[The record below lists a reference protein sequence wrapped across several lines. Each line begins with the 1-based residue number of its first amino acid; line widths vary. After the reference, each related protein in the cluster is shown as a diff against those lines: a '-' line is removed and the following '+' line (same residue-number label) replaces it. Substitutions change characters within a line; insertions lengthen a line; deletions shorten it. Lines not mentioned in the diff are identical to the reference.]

1 MEQLAKKLTEYLNE
15 VTGMK
20 ITMHSHGMSHLP
32 FFMTRLYDLADMR
45 LGAMSYMAVFLKQED
60 EFKPAQFLKHLA
72 QISNFEL
79 DDVCVIAESLP
90 SYVRKRMIEKGI
102 SFVVPNVQMYLP
114 AMGMELRSRSISKK
128 GKKPDFLSPATQVVL
143 IYGLLG
149 RIKGAVSPLEL
160 SKKLFYSTMTM
171 SRALDELEAMELGH
185 VERIG
190 RERLLTLVQEKRLVW
205 KEALARLKSPVR
217 YQKRI
222 AERDMRRNDVFLA
235 GDALPAGITALSQQT
250 MIGERDIPEY
260 AISADAW
267 KRLEKEGVETIPV
280 DEPGTCLLQVWR
292 YDPKVLEVDGMVDPF
307 SLYLSFQGETDE
319 RIEMAL
325 DDMLERY
332 L

>member
-1 MEQLAKKLTEYLNE
+1 MERLEKKLTRYLNE
-15 VTGMK
+15 VTGMEVA
-20 ITMHSHGMSHLP
+20 MHSHGTSHLP

-45 LGAMSYMAVFLKQED
+45 LGAMSYLAVFLKQED

-72 QISNFEL
+72 QISDYEL
-79 DDVCVIAESLP
+79 NDVCVIAESLP
-90 SYVRKRMIEKGI
+90 NYVRKRMIEKRI
-102 SFVVPNVQMYLP
+102 SFVVPNVQMYFP
-114 AMGMELRSRSISKK
+114 GMGMELRSRSASKK
-128 GKKPDFLSPATQVVL
+128 GKKPGHLSPATQVVL

-149 RIKGAVSPLEL
+149 RIKEPVTPLEL

-171 SRALDELEAMELGH
+171 SRALDELEAMELGR

-190 RERLLTLVQEKRLVW
+190 RERLLTLALGKRHIW
-205 KEALARLKSPVR
+205 KEALPRLKNPVR
-217 YQKRI
+217 HQKRI

-235 GDALPAGITALSQQT
+235 GDALAAGLTALSKQT

-260 AISADAW
+260 AVSADTW

-292 YDPKVLEVDGMVDPF
+292 YDPKVLEVNGMVDPF

-325 DDMLERY
+325 EDMLERY

>member
-1 MEQLAKKLTEYLNE
+1 MEQIEKKLTDYLNE
-15 VTGMK
+15 VTGMEVA
-20 ITMHSHGMSHLP
+20 IHRHGMNHLP
-32 FFMTRLYDLADMR
+32 FFMTRLYDLADIR
-45 LGAMSYMAVFLKQED
+45 LGAMSYLAVFLKQED
-60 EFKPAQFLKHLA
+60 EFKPAQFLKHLT
-72 QISNFEL
+72 QISDFEL
-79 DDVCVIAESLP
+79 DDVCVVAESLP

-114 AMGMELRSRSISKK
+114 GMGMELRNRSASKK
-128 GKKPDFLSPATQVVL
+128 GKKPGNLSPATQVVL

-149 RIKGAVSPLEL
+149 GIKEPISPLEL

-171 SRALDELEAMELGH
+171 SRAFDELEAIELGH

-190 RERLLTLVQEKRLVW
+190 RERLLTLAQEKRLVW
-205 KEALARLKSPVR
+205 KEALPRLKSPVR

-222 AERDMRRNDVFLA
+222 AERDMRRNDLFLA
-235 GDALPAGITALSQQT
+235 GDALAAGLTALSKQT
-250 MIGERDIPEY
+250 MIGEKDIPEF
-260 AISADAW
+260 AVSADTW

-292 YDPKVLEVDGMVDPF
+292 YDPKVLEVGGMVDPF

-325 DDMLERY
+325 DDMMERY

>member
-1 MEQLAKKLTEYLNE
+1 MEQLETKLKDYLDE

-20 ITMHSHGMSHLP
+20 VVMHSHGTSHLP

-45 LGAMSYMAVFLKQED
+45 LGAMSYLAVFLKQED

-72 QISNFEL
+72 QISNFKL
-79 DDVCVIAESLP
+79 DDVCVVAESLP

-114 AMGMELRSRSISKK
+114 AMGMELRNRSASKK
-128 GKKPDFLSPATQVVL
+128 GKKPDYLSPATQVVL

-149 RIKGAVSPLEL
+149 RIKEPVSSLEL

-171 SRALDELEAMELGH
+171 SRALDELQAMELGH

-205 KEALARLKSPVR
+205 KEALPRLKSPVR

-222 AERDMRRNDVFLA
+222 AERDMARNDLFLA
-235 GDALPAGITALSQQT
+235 GDALAAGLTALSKQT
-250 MIGERDIPEY
+250 MIGEREIPEY
-260 AISADAW
+260 AVSADTW

-325 DDMLERY
+325 EDMLERY

>member
-1 MEQLAKKLTEYLNE
+1 MEQLETKLKDYLDE

-20 ITMHSHGMSHLP
+20 VAMHSHGTSHLP
-32 FFMTRLYDLADMR
+32 FFMTRLYDLTDMR
-45 LGAMSYMAVFLKQED
+45 LGAMSYLAVFLKQDD

-72 QISNFEL
+72 QISDYEL
-79 DDVCVIAESLP
+79 DDVCVVAESLP

-114 AMGMELRSRSISKK
+114 GMGMELRNRSASKK
-128 GKKPDFLSPATQVVL
+128 GKKPGHLSPATQVVL

-149 RIKGAVSPLEL
+149 RIKEPVSPLEL

-171 SRALDELEAMELGH
+171 SRAFDELEAMELGH
-185 VERIG
+185 IERIG
-190 RERLLTLVQEKRLVW
+190 RERLLTLALEKRHIW
-205 KEALARLKSPVR
+205 KEALPRLKSPVR
-217 YQKRI
+217 DHKRI
-222 AERDMRRNDVFLA
+222 AEWYMRRTDIVRF
-235 GDALPAGITALSQQT
+235 GDALPAGITALSKQT
-250 MIGERDIPEY
+250 MIGERDTPEY
-260 AISADAW
+260 AVSADTW
-267 KRLEKEGVETIPV
+267 KRLEKEGVEIIPV

-325 DDMLERY
+325 EDMLERY

>member
-1 MEQLAKKLTEYLNE
+1 MEQLAKKLTEYLYE
-15 VTGMK
+15 VTGIK
-20 ITMHSHGMSHLP
+20 IAMHSHGMSHLP

-45 LGAMSYMAVFLKQED
+45 LGTMSYMAVFLKQED

-128 GKKPDFLSPATQVVL
+128 GKKPDYLSPATQVVL

-149 RIKGAVSPLEL
+149 RIKGSVSPLEL

-205 KEALARLKSPVR
+205 KEALPRLKSPVR
-217 YQKRI
+217 YKKRI

-235 GDALPAGITALSQQT
+235 GGALPAGITALSQQT